1 MPALVD
7 TTIRLLSQEPLADR
21 ISTARLLDVADVLD
35 TAGFAAL
42 EVSGGGCFDALVRR
56 GVESPWERIRA
67 LRARCSSPLGMA
79 LRGRFLVGSRPVSR
93 DLVRRF
99 VASAAE
105 NGIDV
110 FRLHDPLNDLEN
122 LAEAAEAIREAGKEL
137 SIGLVHSPGPVG
149 QEEEVLLERA
159 HHLTALGAT
168 RVLVHDPAGSLHPAQ
183 ACELVERVAE
193 ASGLPVGLH
202 MQGAT
207 GAGLAAALEATR
219 AGVDRIACAI
229 YPVAMSLHRVS
240 AEVLARSLEGIGQE
254 VSIDVARLW
263 EACELVDALLG
274 DEPVT
279 PLSPRVAVRAAEH
292 QLPAG
297 LVAELDSNLRM
308 QGFGDRL
315 DAVLEELT
323 AIRAECG
330 WPPLAAPIGQVL
342 ASQALVHVLSAQR
355 WTLVVDEIRDLV
367 SGRYGS
373 PPQDVDPRVRRS
385 IELLGVA
392 EAVNG
397 APEALDDIREA
408 AEGLASSEEEL
419 LLLALFETDAESL
432 LRAIRSRGRRDDLEG
447 AALER
452 SESERIREL
461 IRVVQE
467 SGIGEVTIEEGE
479 RRVTVRRTD
488 EAAAAA
494 AAAPL
499 AAAAAAAVPAPDAGV
514 PEAPIPPHAEEVIR
528 VESPMVGTFYR
539 APAPEAPPFVE
550 EGDAVAPGQTLCI
563 LEAMKLMNEIK
574 ADREAL
580 VRRICVE
587 NGEAVEYGQLLFELE
602 PPNGRPLDA
611 L

>member
-7 TTIRLLSQEPLADR
+7 TSIRLLSQEPLAGR
-21 ISTARLLDVADVLD
+21 VSTSRLLEIAEVLD
-35 TAGFAAL
+35 GAGFAAL

-67 LRARCSSPLGMA
+67 LRGRCSSPLGIA

-99 VASAAE
+99 VASAAA

-122 LAEAAEAIREAGKEL
+122 LQEAAAAIREADKEL
-137 SIGLVHSPGPVG
+137 SIGLVHSPGPAG
-149 QEEEVLLERA
+149 EEEVLLERA
-159 HHLTALGAT
+159 HRLAELGAT
-168 RVLVHDPAGSLHPAQ
+168 RVLVHDPAGSLHPAK

-202 MQGAT
+202 MQGAS

-219 AGVDRIACAI
+219 AGAEHVACAI
-229 YPVAMSLHRVS
+229 YPIAMSLHRVS

-254 VSIDVARLW
+254 VSIDVDRLW

-274 DEPVT
+274 EEPVT

-323 AIRAECG
+323 TIRGECG
-330 WPPLAAPIGQVL
+330 WPPLASPIGQVL
-342 ASQALVHVLSAQR
+342 GSQALIHVLSAQR
-355 WTLVVDEIRDLV
+355 WTLVVDEFRDMV

-373 PPQDVDPRVRRS
+373 PPRDVDPLVRRS
-385 IELLGVA
+385 IQLLG
-392 EAVNG
+392 EADAADG
-397 APEALDDIREA
+397 APQALEDIRDE
-408 AEGLASSEEEL
+408 AEGLAASEEEL
-419 LLLALFETDAESL
+419 LLLALFGADAEAL
-432 LRAIRSRGRRDDLEG
+432 LRSVRSRGRRDDLQG

-467 SGIGEVTIEEGE
+467 SGIGELTIEEGE

-488 EAAAAA
+488 ELAA

-499 AAAAAAAVPAPDAGV
+499 AAAAAAAAVPASDADVSEVPLPPPPDD
-514 PEAPIPPHAEEVIR
+514 VIR

-539 APAPEAPPFVE
+539 APSPEDPPFVQ
-550 EGDAVAPGQTLCI
+550 EGDVVTPGQTLCI

-580 VRRICVE
+580 VRTICVE
-587 NGEAVEYGQLLFELE
+587 NAEAVEYGQLLFELE
-602 PPNGRPLDA
+602 PLNGRPLDA